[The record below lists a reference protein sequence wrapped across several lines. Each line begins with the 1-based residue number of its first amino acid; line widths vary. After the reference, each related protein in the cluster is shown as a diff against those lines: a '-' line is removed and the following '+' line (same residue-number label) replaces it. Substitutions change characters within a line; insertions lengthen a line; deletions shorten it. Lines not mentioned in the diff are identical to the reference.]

1 MKYTFHSTDPDN
13 FNEIYC
19 PIIYPGVC
27 RRVRWWINDLTSIH
41 NIVVLDTTD
50 YIVFDAPGDSHLDDD
65 LNNTTIT
72 WNPTKQYTSTTNLIT
87 DFNRSNKTD
96 IILEQTDL

>member
-27 RRVRWWINDLTSIH
+27 RRVRWWVNELTSIQ
-41 NIVVLDTTD
+41 NIIVLDTTD
-50 YIVFDAPGDSHLDDD
+50 YITFYLEGDSHLD
-65 LNNTTIT
+65 
-72 WNPTKQYTSTTNLIT
+72 NPGLGGTSTTLLGTQLHNTHL
-87 DFNRSNKTD
+87 
-96 IILEQTDL
+96 LLQAL